1 MKKISRT
8 QPGFVQTGFTLIEMV
23 VVMLILSA
31 LAVTAYARISQI
43 DAQARLAA
51 LQSLKANVLA
61 VATMAKG
68 VCMSDPQCDGNQNA
82 PSAVIEGNTI
92 YFSYGYPVG
101 WLGNADGAGTL
112 SQLVD
117 AGQFSL
123 QAALSDTNRATYT
136 LQGARDSNHCKLEY
150 AISTGSANSA
160 GLNVTIDSTGC

>member
-8 QPGFVQTGFTLIEMV
+8 FSGFTLIEMI

-43 DAQARLAA
+43 DTQARLAA
-51 LQSLKANVLA
+51 LQAFKANVLA

-92 YFSYGYPVG
+92 YFSHDYPVG

-112 SQLVD
+112 SKLVD
-117 AGQFSL
+117 AGKFSV
-123 QAALSDTNRATYT
+123 QAALSDTNHATYT

-150 AISTGSANSA
+150 TITTGSANAS
-160 GLNVTIDSTGC
+160 GLNVTIDSSGC

>member
-1 MKKISRT
+1 MKKISHT
-8 QPGFVQTGFTLIEMV
+8 SSGFTLIEMI

-43 DAQARLAA
+43 DTQARLAA
-51 LQSLKANVLA
+51 LQAFKANVLA

-92 YFSYGYPVG
+92 YFSHGYPAG
-101 WLGNADGAGTL
+101 WLGNENGAGSL

-117 AGQFSL
+117 AGKFSV

-136 LQGARDSNHCKLEY
+136 LQGARDSDHCKLEY
-150 AISTGSANSA
+150 IISTGSANTA
-160 GLNVTIDSTGC
+160 GLSVTIDSTGC

>member
-8 QPGFVQTGFTLIEMV
+8 QSGFTLIEMI

-43 DAQARLAA
+43 DTQARLAA
-51 LQSLKANVLA
+51 LQSFKANVLS

-68 VCMSDPQCDGNQNA
+68 VCMSDPQCDGNQTT

-92 YFSYGYPVG
+92 YFSHGYPVG
-101 WLGNADGAGTL
+101 WLGNENGAGSL

-117 AGQFSL
+117 AGKFSV

-150 AISTGSANSA
+150 IISTGSANTA
-160 GLNVTIDSTGC
+160 GLSVAIDSTGC

>member
-1 MKKISRT
+1 MKKISHT
-8 QPGFVQTGFTLIEMV
+8 QSGFTLIEMI

-43 DAQARLAA
+43 DTQARLAA
-51 LQSLKANVLA
+51 LQSFKATVLS

-68 VCMSDPQCDGNQNA
+68 VCMSDPQCDGNQTT
-82 PSAVIEGNTI
+82 PSAVIAGNTI
-92 YFSYGYPVG
+92 YFSHGYPVG
-101 WLGNADGAGTL
+101 WLGNEDGVGSL

-117 AGQFSL
+117 AGKFSV

-150 AISTGSANSA
+150 IISTGSANTA
-160 GLNVTIDSTGC
+160 GLSVSIDSTGC